1 MRIFRRYVTNQPWRN
16 SMPELTNKIK
26 VTDIYW
32 DTTDEDLLAELPV
45 SIEFD
50 FPDSCNLEEDLG
62 DAIADAYECGIT
74 HLNYEIVS

>member
-1 MRIFRRYVTNQPWRN
+1 M
-16 SMPELTNKIK
+16 ELLNKIK

-32 DTTDEDLLAELPV
+32 ATVNPNLLAELPV

-62 DAIADAYECGIT
+62 DAIADAYECSIESFQ
-74 HLNYEIVS
+74 YEIINDNI